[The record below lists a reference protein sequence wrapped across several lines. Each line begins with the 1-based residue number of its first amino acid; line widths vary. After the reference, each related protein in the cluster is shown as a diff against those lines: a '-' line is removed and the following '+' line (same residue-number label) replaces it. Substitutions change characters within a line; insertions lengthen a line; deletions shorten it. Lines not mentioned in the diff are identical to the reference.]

1 MPAVVGHRGKL
12 NTDIIT
18 RKEMTQLNLTG
29 GARIGMANATW
40 PFASLQVTKDRL
52 ELNATIIGNL
62 VFRPSDIIS
71 IEPYSGF
78 ISNGLKIN
86 HNVPKYNEKVIFWTF
101 KNTNEVINQIRQTGF
116 LDNISN
122 TESLTDDNI
131 IMERQKQ
138 GGFPIKI
145 PFAIVVIV
153 VWNILFLFDFLEF
166 FKGNSEGLPLGN
178 GVKMALGFVLVTS
191 ILTLISSG
199 FRKIVLKEGRELKDI
214 SKFLYFIIFICAFML
229 INLTVLM
236 KL

>member
-1 MPAVVGHRGKL
+1 
-12 NTDIIT
+12 
-18 RKEMTQLNLTG
+18 MTQLNLTG

-40 PFASLQVTKDRL
+40 PFASLKVTKDRL

-71 IEPYSGF
+71 IEPYSSF
-78 ISNGLKIN
+78 MSSGLKIN
-86 HNVPKYNEKVIFWTF
+86 HNVSKYKEKVIFWTF

-116 LDNISN
+116 LDNTSN
-122 TESLTDDNI
+122 SESLTDNNI
-131 IMERQKQ
+131 ITERQKQ

-145 PFAIVVIV
+145 PFAIAVVVI
-153 VWNILFLFDFLEF
+153 WNILFLLDFLDF
-166 FKGNSEGLPLGN
+166 FNGNTEGMPLGN
-178 GVKMALGFVLVTS
+178 GVKMALGFVLITS

-229 INLTVLM
+229 INLTVFM